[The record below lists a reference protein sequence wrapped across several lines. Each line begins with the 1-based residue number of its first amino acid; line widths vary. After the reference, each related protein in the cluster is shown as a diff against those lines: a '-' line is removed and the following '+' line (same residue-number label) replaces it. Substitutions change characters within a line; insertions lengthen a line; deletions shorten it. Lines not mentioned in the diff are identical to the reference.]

1 MAKAQNVDV
10 SKVHGA
16 IAQVWNSIGYDIND
30 AAATCGE
37 RVTNTAAVE
46 ACIDADRLVA
56 FARDAAAEAEVQ
68 RAIAAVGYPAVLRK
82 LAREIKLV

>member
-1 MAKAQNVDV
+1 MAKPQNVDV
-10 SKVHGA
+10 SKVSGA
-16 IAQVWNSIGYDIND
+16 IVQVWNAIAYDLD
-30 AAATCGE
+30 EAAATCGE

-46 ACIDADRLVA
+46 ACIDADRLVT